1 MCSSEHMPHYHV
13 AASLPRCLR
22 SYSTAPALRLIAPNL
37 TTRRRHYWLMR
48 TNHTVEFARR
58 MHEKFSKFEQGEME
72 IWEAFEALG
81 DYVDSADP
89 DVEFPNV
96 EHGFQTAEGI
106 RAAGYPDWMQ
116 LVGLVHDVGKMQ
128 FLWGDRSLGM
138 EGTKTGH
145 QWSLGGDTWVVGCA
159 IPESVVFPEFNHLNP
174 DMQDERYNTEHGIC
188 TQLLLRL
195 RLTAGPRLC
204 A

>member
-1 MCSSEHMPHYHV
+1 
-13 AASLPRCLR
+13 
-22 SYSTAPALRLIAPNL
+22 
-37 TTRRRHYWLMR
+37 MR
-48 TNHTVEFARR
+48 TNHTLEFARR
-58 MHEKFSKFEQGEME
+58 MHDKFSKFEQAEME

-106 RAAGYPDWMQ
+106 RAAGYPEWMQ
-116 LVGLVHDVGKMQ
+116 LIGLVHDVGKMQ

-145 QWSLGGDTWVVGCA
+145 QWSLGGDTWAVGCA
-159 IPESVVFPEFNHLNP
+159 IPQCVVFPEFNQLNP
-174 DMQDERYNTEHGIC
+174 DMRDKRYNTEHGIC
-188 TQLLLRL
+188 APPLSYLRVASSK
-195 RLTAGPRLC
+195 RYTA
-204 A
+204 